1 MKTRNYGIDFLRMI
15 SMIMIVMLHTLGHGG
30 ILRSVSFLSV
40 HYQIAWLLE
49 VIAFGAVNTYAM
61 ISGFVSVDSHFKIS
75 NILILWL
82 QVLFYGILINT
93 VFFFLLPESR
103 NTSGWIQALFP
114 VTRKEYWYFTAY
126 AGVFFLSPF
135 INQMFRNLSEKQIK
149 TLFCFTLVVF
159 SVVPTISQTFTPQQ
173 DVFYM
178 GDGYSVFWLTL
189 MYLLGACIKKLNL
202 VSHSKKKEYFI
213 LYFFCILITWS
224 SKILVEKFPI
234 SGFTLDSSFLI
245 HYTSPFIV
253 LAAISLLLIFGSM
266 NFSESVK
273 KMIMLISPLS
283 FGVYLLHDHPL
294 VRSYVM
300 TDRFAFI
307 TNGSVSK
314 MLCSRSKFLSKL
326 LKTFDKTFR
335 EIFPVFISTKRREK
349 PSAFFDNN
357 FVNNAYFSEA
367 ASSSSSHLAS
377 ASSKAPI
384 SSRMTCLCL
393 WSS

>member
-103 NTSGWIQALFP
+103 NTS
-114 VTRKEYWYFTAY
+114 
-126 AGVFFLSPF
+126 
-135 INQMFRNLSEKQIK
+135 
-149 TLFCFTLVVF
+149 
-159 SVVPTISQTFTPQQ
+159 
-173 DVFYM
+173 
-178 GDGYSVFWLTL
+178 
-189 MYLLGACIKKLNL
+189 
-202 VSHSKKKEYFI
+202 
-213 LYFFCILITWS
+213 
-224 SKILVEKFPI
+224 
-234 SGFTLDSSFLI
+234 
-245 HYTSPFIV
+245 
-253 LAAISLLLIFGSM
+253 
-266 NFSESVK
+266 
-273 KMIMLISPLS
+273 
-283 FGVYLLHDHPL
+283 
-294 VRSYVM
+294 
-300 TDRFAFI
+300 
-307 TNGSVSK
+307 
-314 MLCSRSKFLSKL
+314 CSRSKFLSKL

-377 ASSKAPI
+377 SSSKAPI

>member
-189 MYLLGACIKKLNL
+189 MYL
-202 VSHSKKKEYFI
+202 
-213 LYFFCILITWS
+213 
-224 SKILVEKFPI
+224 P
-234 SGFTLDSSFLI
+234 
-245 HYTSPFIV
+245 
-253 LAAISLLLIFGSM
+253 
-266 NFSESVK
+266 ESVK

-314 MLCSRSKFLSKL
+314 MLLFFFGIILAIFVVGCCVDAARSKLFQLLHIRKSLSKL
-326 LKTFDKTFR
+326 DRYFD
-335 EIFPVFISTKRREK
+335 V
-349 PSAFFDNN
+349 
-357 FVNNAYFSEA
+357 
-367 ASSSSSHLAS
+367 
-377 ASSKAPI
+377 
-384 SSRMTCLCL
+384 
-393 WSS
+393 

>member
-149 TLFCFTLVVF
+149 TLFCFIFVVF
-159 SVVPTISQTFTPQQ
+159 SVVPSISQTFTPQQ
-173 DVFYM
+173 DVFYT

-202 VSHSKKKEYFI
+202 VSHSKKKKYFI

-245 HYTSPFIV
+245 HY
-253 LAAISLLLIFGSM
+253 
-266 NFSESVK
+266 
-273 KMIMLISPLS
+273 
-283 FGVYLLHDHPL
+283 
-294 VRSYVM
+294 
-300 TDRFAFI
+300 
-307 TNGSVSK
+307 
-314 MLCSRSKFLSKL
+314 CSRSKFLSKL

-377 ASSKAPI
+377 SSSKAPI

>member
-30 ILRSVSFLSV
+30 ILRSVSFLSL

-103 NTSGWIQALFP
+103 NTSGWIQALLSGHP
-114 VTRKEYWYFTAY
+114 KRIL
-126 AGVFFLSPF
+126 VFYCLCRSVFSLPIHQSDG
-135 INQMFRNLSEKQIK
+135 FRNLSEKQIK

-202 VSHSKKKEYFI
+202 VSHSKRKN
-213 LYFFCILITWS
+213 
-224 SKILVEKFPI
+224 
-234 SGFTLDSSFLI
+234 TLS
-245 HYTSPFIV
+245 Y
-253 LAAISLLLIFGSM
+253 IF
-266 NFSESVK
+266 
-273 KMIMLISPLS
+273 
-283 FGVYLLHDHPL
+283 
-294 VRSYVM
+294 
-300 TDRFAFI
+300 
-307 TNGSVSK
+307 
-314 MLCSRSKFLSKL
+314 
-326 LKTFDKTFR
+326 
-335 EIFPVFISTKRREK
+335 
-349 PSAFFDNN
+349 SAF
-357 FVNNAYFSEA
+357 
-367 ASSSSSHLAS
+367 
-377 ASSKAPI
+377 
-384 SSRMTCLCL
+384 
-393 WSS
+393 

>member
-202 VSHSKKKEYFI
+202 VSHSKKKKYFI

-253 LAAISLLLIFGSM
+253 LAAMSLLLIFGSM
-266 NFSESVK
+266 NFSEFVK

-314 MLCSRSKFLSKL
+314 MLLFFFGIILAIFVVGCCVDAVRSKLFQLLHIRKSSSKL
-326 LKTFDKTFR
+326 DRYFD
-335 EIFPVFISTKRREK
+335 V
-349 PSAFFDNN
+349 
-357 FVNNAYFSEA
+357 
-367 ASSSSSHLAS
+367 
-377 ASSKAPI
+377 
-384 SSRMTCLCL
+384 
-393 WSS
+393 

>member
-149 TLFCFTLVVF
+149 TLFCFTLIVF

-202 VSHSKKKEYFI
+202 VSHSKKKKYFI

-224 SKILVEKFPI
+224 SKILVKKI
-234 SGFTLDSSFLI
+234 SGQRIYSGFF
-245 HYTSPFIV
+245 
-253 LAAISLLLIFGSM
+253 
-266 NFSESVK
+266 
-273 KMIMLISPLS
+273 
-283 FGVYLLHDHPL
+283 
-294 VRSYVM
+294 
-300 TDRFAFI
+300 
-307 TNGSVSK
+307 
-314 MLCSRSKFLSKL
+314 
-326 LKTFDKTFR
+326 
-335 EIFPVFISTKRREK
+335 
-349 PSAFFDNN
+349 FFDSLYIT
-357 FVNNAYFSEA
+357 FYCTGGHVI
-367 ASSSSSHLAS
+367 
-377 ASSKAPI
+377 APHFRQHELFRVRQKNDHADI
-384 SSRMTCLCL
+384 TSFFRCL
-393 WSS
+393 SVA